1 MTEALHITGGKAAAE
16 GRPPLLPRRD
26 EGASH
31 LDHRG
36 EPAASWNEIGQLQL
50 DYLVNAG
57 LLSTH
62 KLLDLGCG
70 ALRTGAKLI
79 PYLEPSNY
87 YGIDADLRRL
97 DAGYNQELGQ
107 LGLRKRSPRKNLFH
121 SQMFNHGRLENGS
134 IDVGICFS
142 VLPELPPHYIRILLE
157 RSYRYFKTDA
167 ELHVSYMELPA
178 SQTYSMPYTNM
189 SRFVTQGKE
198 PPFHYYRRTMEIA
211 AEGLGWQAHHLG
223 MWDHPNGESMIVYK
237 KKA

>member
-1 MTEALHITGGKAAAE
+1 MTAVKAA
-16 GRPPLLPRRD
+16 PPGKPLILPRQD
-26 EGASH
+26 DAAPN

-36 EPAASWNEIGQLQL
+36 EPAASWNAIGQLQL
-50 DYLVNAG
+50 DYLLSAG

-79 PYLEPSNY
+79 PYLEPANY
-87 YGIDADLRRL
+87 YGIDADVRRL

-121 SQMFNHGRLENGS
+121 SPMFNHGRLENGS

-157 RSYRYFKTDA
+157 RSYRYFKADA
-167 ELHVSYMELPA
+167 ELHVSYLELPA
-178 SQTYSMPYTNM
+178 SQPYSIAYTNM

-198 PPFHYYRRTMEIA
+198 APFHYYRRTMEIA
-211 AEGLGWQAHHLG
+211 AEGLGWQALHVG